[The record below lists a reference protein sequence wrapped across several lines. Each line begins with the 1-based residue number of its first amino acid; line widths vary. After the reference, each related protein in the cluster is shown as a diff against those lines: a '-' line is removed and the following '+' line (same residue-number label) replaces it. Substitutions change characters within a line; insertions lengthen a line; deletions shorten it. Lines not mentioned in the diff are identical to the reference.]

1 MYFVMI
7 LHISKLS
14 QIVRVTLRLKQL
26 PGHGEKKEHGDAIM
40 IFSSQ
45 ENENIFD
52 VKDQLCVVTFTFSGE
67 YPVSFI

>member
-1 MYFVMI
+1 MI

-52 VKDQLCVVTFTFSGE
+52 ETSYV
-67 YPVSFI
+67 